1 MFIPI
6 VNRQKISNCCKNLWT
21 KLDFD
26 REIAACKTLKH
37 NHLICRCD
45 LEVYNTSMQL
55 LHNWAYQRRFFFS
68 FSPNIYSILSQIQTS
83 ESLKYKSNRVN
94 FKAKERWDNL
104 RSIKWY
110 HGLLSF
116 KLPHIKAT
124 RMHERAFGI
133 SNCPNQSW
141 ICHRAKT
148 NNALILGINHRHR
161 TMFIHNCLLSN
172 PLSAGKRIFHF

>member
-1 MFIPI
+1 MYLYILTA
-6 VNRQKISNCCKNLWT
+6 NRQKISSCWRNLCA

-26 REIAACKTLKH
+26 REIAASKTLTH
-37 NHLICRCD
+37 NHWI
-45 LEVYNTSMQL
+45 NTQAFNISIQE
-55 LHNWAYQRRFFFS
+55 LHNWAYQRLFFFRS
-68 FSPNIYSILSQIQTS
+68 LLIYFSILPQIQTS
-83 ESLKYKSNRVN
+83 ESLKYKSNQVN

-110 HGLLSF
+110 HGPLSF

-148 NNALILGINHRHR
+148 NNALILGINHLRW

-172 PLSAGKRIFHF
+172 PLSAGKPIFHF

>member
-1 MFIPI
+1 MYVPSWILIAKLLQVKLTHNYWINTQAF
-6 VNRQKISNCCKNLWT
+6 NISIQ
-21 KLDFD
+21 
-26 REIAACKTLKH
+26 E
-37 NHLICRCD
+37 
-45 LEVYNTSMQL
+45 
-55 LHNWAYQRRFFFS
+55 LHNWAYQRLFFFRS
-68 FSPNIYSILSQIQTS
+68 LLIYFSILPQIQTS
-83 ESLKYKSNRVN
+83 ESLKYKSNQVN

-110 HGLLSF
+110 RGPLSF

-148 NNALILGINHRHR
+148 NNALILGINHLRW

-172 PLSAGKRIFHF
+172 PLSAGKPIFHF